1 MMRVLM
7 TDLQILFQEET
18 NGSNGSTTTDSG
30 TGEPCENLGLGCEW
44 LFEATDNERLSE
56 IISWVLG
63 TPLKIIV
70 IVIVAVALNKWL
82 RRRIAE
88 YADKLGTMTEDH
100 GEKFVTE
107 RSVERSTERAATL
120 SSFARSFTTVVIY
133 GFAGIMILE
142 VIGFGVVTAIAGA
155 GVAGLA
161 IAFGAQ
167 SVVEDLLKGLF
178 MIIEDQ
184 FGVGD
189 RIDVGSV
196 EGFVERVTLRTT
208 VIRDPD
214 GRIWHV
220 PNSQIERVR
229 NETQHWSRSR
239 VEVGVSYAS
248 DLRQSSEVIEQAAQ
262 SLAEEDEWKDHI
274 QEGPELKGVQ
284 SLGDDAVMLLVD
296 TRLAPEQRRGFER
309 ALWERL
315 KEALDEA
322 GIEMP
327 NRQLDV
333 WIRSQPDAA

>member
-1 MMRVLM
+1 MMRALV
-7 TDLQILFQEET
+7 TDFQILFQEGE
-18 NGSNGSTTTDSG
+18 NGSATTDSG
-30 TGEPCENLGLGCEW
+30 TGEPCENLGLLCEW
-44 LFEATDNERLSE
+44 LFEATGNERLSE
-56 IISWVLG
+56 ILSWVLG
-63 TPLKIIV
+63 TPLRILLIL
-70 IVIVAVALNKWL
+70 IVAVTLNKWL
-82 RRRIAE
+82 RRKITDS
-88 YADKLGTMTEDH
+88 ADKLEMISEDH
-100 GEKFVTE
+100 DEQLATD
-107 RSVERSTERAATL
+107 RSVERAKERADTL
-120 SSFARSFTTVVIY
+120 SSFARSAISAIIY
-133 GFAGIMILE
+133 GAAGIMILE

-155 GVAGLA
+155 GIAGLM

-167 SVVEDLLKGLF
+167 SVVEDILKGFF

-214 GRIWHV
+214 GRIWYV
-220 PNSQIERVR
+220 PNSEIARVR

-239 VEVGVSYAS
+239 LEIGVSYAS
-248 DLRQSSEVIEQAAQ
+248 DLRQASEVIAQTAQ

-274 QEGPELKGVQ
+274 QEAPDLKGVQ
-284 SLGDDAVMLLVD
+284 SLGDDAVLLLVD
-296 TRLAPEQRRGFER
+296 TRLAPDQRRGFER
-309 ALWERL
+309 ALWQRL

-333 WIRSQPDAA
+333 WMRGRPDSA

>member
-7 TDLQILFQEET
+7 TDLRILFQEGE
-18 NGSNGSTTTDSG
+18 NGSTTTDSG

-44 LFEATDNERLSE
+44 LFEATGNERLSE
-56 IISWVLG
+56 ILSWVLG
-63 TPLKIIV
+63 TPLKIAI
-70 IVIVAVALNKWL
+70 IVIVAMFLNKWL
-82 RRRIAE
+82 RRKVTD
-88 YADKLGTMTEDH
+88 YADKLETITEDH
-100 GEKFVTE
+100 GEQVVTD
-107 RSVERSTERAATL
+107 RSVDRAEERAATL
-120 SSFARSFTTVVIY
+120 SSFVRSLITVIIY

-142 VIGFGVVTAIAGA
+142 VIGFGVVTVIAGA
-155 GVAGLA
+155 GIAGVA

-208 VIRDPD
+208 VIRDPE
-214 GRIWHV
+214 GRIWHI
-220 PNSQIERVR
+220 PNSEIARVR

-239 VEVGVSYAS
+239 LEVGVSYSADLRQAS
-248 DLRQSSEVIEQAAQ
+248 DLIEQTAR
-262 SLAEEDEWKDHI
+262 SLAEEDPWNDHI
-274 QEGPELKGVQ
+274 QEAPELKGVQ
-284 SLGDDAVMLLVD
+284 SLGDDAVLLLVD
-296 TRLAPEQRRGFER
+296 TRLPPDQRRGFER
-309 ALWERL
+309 ALWQRL
-315 KEALDEA
+315 KEALEEA

-333 WIRSQPDAA
+333 WMRGQPDAA